1 MYNGAWI
8 VIGGLV
14 FLLGISDLWLESIL
28 EKICLLISTGM
39 ALTLVPGFGRRG
51 ASILA
56 VRDRGSA
63 LLLFLLLGFIE
74 DCAVRGTSWFNHR
87 IVAVSAASLLAGI
100 GVGAVVRLFIIWL
113 ALSYDPRETSTVAI
127 VLSSGALFGGLIHRW
142 RPKLAERPLTG
153 FYLGA
158 SVSFLRDISMLLL
171 VPGETSA
178 PTLGHLFVA
187 PILQG
192 LGTALIL
199 AMVAKAREHDDQ
211 IRALASAEVRA
222 SQARLNPRFVSDALN
237 SLARSATAESQK
249 IPRVLGQLRCF
260 LRASFDRHDRP
271 LVPLEEELSV
281 VSAYLEIE
289 SMRLP
294 GELVVIQNVDSL
306 GLQALVPPF
315 ALQGLVENAVE
326 HNRRIP
332 DVCRVDIT
340 IRVKD
345 ERLEMTVTDNGTGVP
360 RTEIQEASLP
370 KRSQLGRLTLLR
382 RQLRELFGKSF
393 KFEIDSE
400 TGAGTTATLNIP
412 LQIHSAAALEWR
424 TDRFGMGA
432 TSKTQVALPEK
443 ANPGSAQAAAPRR
456 KELNS

>member
-14 FLLGISDLWLESIL
+14 FLLGISDLWLESIF
-28 EKICLLISTGM
+28 EKVCLLISTGM
-39 ALTLVPGFGRRG
+39 AFSLVPRFGRR
-51 ASILA
+51 AESILA
-56 VRDRGSA
+56 VRNRGSA
-63 LLLFLLLGFIE
+63 LLLFLALGFIE
-74 DCAVRGTSWFNHR
+74 DCAVRDTSWLNHR

-100 GVGAVVRLFIIWL
+100 GVGAVVRLFVIWL
-113 ALSYDPRETSTVAI
+113 ALSYDPRETSTIAI
-127 VLSSGALFGGLIHRW
+127 MLSSGALFGGLIHRW

-158 SVSFLRDISMLLL
+158 SVSFLRDISMLFF
-171 VPGETSA
+171 VPGETSV
-178 PTLGHLFVA
+178 PTLAHLFLA

-199 AMVAKAREHDDQ
+199 AMVAKAREHDEQ
-211 IRALASAEVRA
+211 NRALASAEVRA

-249 IPRVLGQLRCF
+249 IPRAVGQLRRF

-294 GELVVIQNVDSL
+294 GQLEVVQNVDSR
-306 GLQALVPPF
+306 GLQALIPPF

-326 HNRRIP
+326 HSRRIA
-332 DVCRVDIT
+332 DVCRVNIS
-340 IRVKD
+340 IRVKE
-345 ERLEMTVTDNGTGVP
+345 ERLEMTVTDNGPGVP
-360 RTEIQEASLP
+360 GTEIQEASFSERAP
-370 KRSQLGRLTLLR
+370 FGRLTLLR

-393 KFEIDSE
+393 KFEIDNE
-400 TGAGTTATLNIP
+400 IGAGTTVTLNIP
-412 LQIHSAAALEWR
+412 LQIHSAGSLEWR
-424 TDRFGMGA
+424 TDRSRIA
-432 TSKTQVALPEK
+432 VT
-443 ANPGSAQAAAPRR
+443 
-456 KELNS
+456 

>member
-1 MYNGAWI
+1 MGNGAWI

-14 FLLGISDLWLESIL
+14 FLLGISDLWLESIF
-28 EKICLLISTGM
+28 EKICLLISTGI
-39 ALTLVPGFGRRG
+39 ALNLVPRFGRRG
-51 ASILA
+51 ASLLA
-56 VRDRGSA
+56 VRDRWSA
-63 LLLFLLLGFIE
+63 LVLFLLLGFVE
-74 DCAVRGTSWFNHR
+74 DCAVRDTSWFNHR

-100 GVGAVVRLFIIWL
+100 GVGAVVRLFVIWL
-113 ALSYDPRETSTVAI
+113 AVSCDPTELSTVAI
-127 VLSSGALFGGLIHRW
+127 IISSGGLLGGLIHRW
-142 RPKLAERPLTG
+142 RPKLAEQPLTG

-158 SVSFLRDISMLLL
+158 SVSFLRDVSMLLFA
-171 VPGETSA
+171 PGDRSV
-178 PTLGHLFVA
+178 PTLGHLFLA

-211 IRALASAEVRA
+211 MRALTRAEVRA
-222 SQARLNPRFVSDALN
+222 FQARLNPRFVSDALN

-249 IPRVLGQLRCF
+249 IPRAVGQLRRF

-294 GELVVIQNVDSL
+294 GQLEVVQNVDSR
-306 GLQALVPPF
+306 GLRASIPPF

-326 HNRRIP
+326 HGRRMT

-360 RTEIQEASLP
+360 GAEIQEVSFSE
-370 KRSQLGRLTLLR
+370 RSKLGRLTLLR
-382 RQLRELFGKSF
+382 RQLAELFGKSF

-400 TGAGTTATLNIP
+400 IGAGTTATLSIP
-412 LQIHSAAALEWR
+412 LQINSAASLEWR
-424 TDRFGMGA
+424 TDCSGIGG
-432 TSKTQVALPEK
+432 TCTTQVLIAEK
-443 ANPGSAQAAAPRR
+443 ANARSV
-456 KELNS
+456 

>member
-14 FLLGISDLWLESIL
+14 FLLGISDLWLESIF
-28 EKICLLISTGM
+28 EKICLLISTGV
-39 ALTLVPGFGRRG
+39 AFTLVPRFGWPG
-51 ASILA
+51 SSILA
-56 VRDRGSA
+56 ARNRGSA

-74 DCAVRGTSWFNHR
+74 DCAVRDTSWFNHR

-100 GVGAVVRLFIIWL
+100 EVGAVVRLFVVWL

-127 VLSSGALFGGLIHRW
+127 VLSSAGLFGGLIHRW
-142 RPKLAERPLTG
+142 RPKLAEQPLTG
-153 FYLGA
+153 FCLGA
-158 SVSFLRDISMLLL
+158 SVSFLRDIAMLFFA
-171 VPGETSA
+171 PGETSV
-178 PTLGHLFVA
+178 PTLGDLFLA

-211 IRALASAEVRA
+211 VRALARAEVRA
-222 SQARLNPRFVSDALN
+222 SQARLNPRFVCDALKT
-237 SLARSATAESQK
+237 LAGSATAESQK
-249 IPRVLGQLRCF
+249 IPRTVGHLRRF
-260 LRASFDRHDRP
+260 LRASFDRNDRP

-294 GELVVIQNVDSL
+294 DQLEVVVNVDAR

-326 HNRRIP
+326 HGCRMP

-340 IRVKD
+340 IRVKA

-360 RTEIQEASLP
+360 ATGIQEVSFP
-370 KRSQLGRLTLLR
+370 ERSQLGRLTLLR
-382 RQLRELFGKSF
+382 QQLRELFGRSF
-393 KFEIDSE
+393 KFEIDGQI
-400 TGAGTTATLNIP
+400 GAGTTAILSIP
-412 LQIHSAAALEWR
+412 LQIHSTTSLEWR
-424 TDRFGMGA
+424 TDRSGIGA
-432 TSKTQVALPEK
+432 TTTTPA
-443 ANPGSAQAAAPRR
+443 
-456 KELNS
+456 